1 VTSTA
6 VAVAEG
12 VAGSPA
18 ILLVAILIALAI
30 VEIFFHFL
38 RRVGRRWSDRSVAI
52 AISRRGWWPGRV
64 LLPSAACELVLPIS
78 NIPPPMY
85 GIVQHV
91 ITLVI
96 IGATAWAIVA
106 LSFALEDVAVARFR
120 IDVQDNF
127 RARRVRTRVNVSRR
141 ITVVVASVLALAAGL
156 TTFDSVRSLG
166 ASLLASAG
174 IAAVII
180 GIAARPTLS
189 NLIAGLQIS
198 FAEPVRIDDV
208 VVVEGEWGRVDEITL
223 NYIVVHTWDERS
235 LVIPVTYFLDRPFQN
250 WTRHSAHLLAAVN
263 VAVDFTIP
271 VETVREQLRMIL
283 ERSQLWDRR
292 SWNLQ
297 VTDIG
302 KDAVELRALMTARD
316 AGTAWDL
323 RCEVRE
329 ELLKFLQQGLQ
340 SGLPRR
346 RIDVMENRIE
356 AYAEQLAHGNHR

>member
-1 VTSTA
+1 
-6 VAVAEG
+6 
-12 VAGSPA
+12 
-18 ILLVAILIALAI
+18 
-30 VEIFFHFL
+30 
-38 RRVGRRWSDRSVAI
+38 
-52 AISRRGWWPGRV
+52 
-64 LLPSAACELVLPIS
+64 
-78 NIPPPMY
+78 
-85 GIVQHV
+85 
-91 ITLVI
+91 
-96 IGATAWAIVA
+96 
-106 LSFALEDVAVARFR
+106 
-120 IDVQDNF
+120 
-127 RARRVRTRVNVSRR
+127 
-141 ITVVVASVLALAAGL
+141 
-156 TTFDSVRSLG
+156 
-166 ASLLASAG
+166 
-174 IAAVII
+174 VII